1 MKEYKDLKEHL
12 DELYELTPIEFEHCA
27 TVVDDGLQVD
37 VIEVA
42 AISTSKLIAMIML
55 VFPKLEGDVKKASFC
70 EKTMQWIYFKML
82 DFGKN
87 ESMDKAEKDLKMFG
101 LKKAADVL
109 KEYID
114 SLS

>member
-12 DELYELTPIEFEHCA
+12 DELYELTPVEFEHC
-27 TVVDDGLQVD
+27 TTLEEGGLQVD

-55 VFPKLEGDVKKASFC
+55 VFPQLDDDVRKASFC

-82 DFGKN
+82 EFGKDD
-87 ESMDKAEKDLKMFG
+87 SMDKAEKDLKMLG